1 MTERHGRCEPL
12 PARQNSFRS
21 RDACRYR
28 RSLDP
33 AMDGWIDL
41 IVARIGSETRSIR
54 TVELRPSQAGA
65 LPGWDP
71 GAHIKVRLP
80 DGDHRSYSLLNLSTA
95 PACVSPEFY
104 LLGVRLEDPG
114 KGGSRFM
121 HGLKPG

>member
-41 IVARIGSETRSIR
+41 IVARIGTETRSIR
-54 TVELRPSQAGA
+54 TVELRPPEGGA

-71 GAHIKVRLP
+71 GAHLKVRLP
-80 DGDHRSYSLLNLSTA
+80 DGDHRSYSLVNLSA
-95 PACVSPEFY
+95 AGVSSEFY
-104 LLGVRLEDPG
+104 LLGVRLEEPS
-114 KGGSRFM
+114 KGGSRFL
-121 HGLKPG
+121 HDLR